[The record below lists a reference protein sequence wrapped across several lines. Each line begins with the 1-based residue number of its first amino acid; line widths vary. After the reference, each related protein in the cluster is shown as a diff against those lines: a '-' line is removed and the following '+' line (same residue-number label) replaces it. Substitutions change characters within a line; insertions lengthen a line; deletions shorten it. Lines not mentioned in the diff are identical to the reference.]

1 MNETKKD
8 IICAIIT
15 RIDKII
21 PTIDN
26 HNVELYIG
34 RDIDTADLFDTLRAQ
49 QEYIACWVNDL
60 ADEIIR
66 RS

>member
-1 MNETKKD
+1 MDETKKD

-21 PTIDN
+21 PKIDN
-26 HNVELYIG
+26 LNVELYIG
-34 RDIDTADLFDTLRAQ
+34 RDVNTVDLFDTLRAQ
-49 QEYIACWVNDL
+49 QEYIACWVNNL

>member
-1 MNETKKD
+1 MDETKKD

-21 PTIDN
+21 PKIGNPD
-26 HNVELYIG
+26 VELYIG
-34 RDIDTADLFDTLRAQ
+34 RDIDTNDLFDVLRSQ